1 MKVLV
6 VHNRYR
12 QAMPSGENRVVDDE
26 LEALRDAG
34 AEVETF
40 FRSSDEL
47 ATMSMLGKVRASVS
61 PITGSASK
69 SDLRETLRR
78 FAPDVVHVHNPYP
91 LISPR
96 VVEMAADA
104 GVAVVATIHNFRL
117 QCMNGL
123 MYRDGHICIECQGKS
138 FPLAGIRHSCYR
150 ESLPQSALMAT
161 AISLHR
167 RRWDRVD
174 RFIAVSEFVA
184 DRLASWGV
192 ARDRI
197 AVKPNPVPDPGYPTP
212 PGRGFL
218 FAGRLAEEKGILLLL
233 DAWERS
239 GLDGVEELLIAG
251 DGPLLSEVTRR
262 AERLRS
268 VTLLGVLDTA
278 GMDDVRRRTR
288 VGVLCSLW
296 FEAHGAVAE
305 SFAHGRPVIATNVGA
320 LGALVDETV
329 GWRASPTVEGIAAA
343 LIAACDSDR
352 IAERGR
358 AARARFI
365 THYRSDVVT
374 EKLIEIYESV
384 MARG

>member
-26 LEALRDAG
+26 LAALRAAG
-34 AEVETF
+34 VQVEPF

-47 ATMSMLGKVRASVS
+47 ATMSVLGKARASVS
-61 PITGSASK
+61 PITGSASR
-69 SDLRETLRR
+69 SELGETLRR
-78 FAPDVVHVHNPYP
+78 LKPDVVHVHNPYP

-123 MYRDGHICIECQGKS
+123 MYRDGHICTECEGKW
-138 FPLAGIRHSCYR
+138 FPVAGIRHSCYR

-192 ARDRI
+192 DRDRI
-197 AVKPNPVPDPGYPTP
+197 AVKPNPVPDPGPPAP

-251 DGPLLSEVTRR
+251 DGPLMDEVTRR

-268 VTLLGVLDTA
+268 VTFLGILDAAEIGQTRQRTA
-278 GMDDVRRRTR
+278 
-288 VGVLCSLW
+288 VGVTCSLW
-296 FEAHGAVAE
+296 FEAHPAVAE

-320 LGALVDETV
+320 LGAIV
-329 GWRASPTVEGIAAA
+329 
-343 LIAACDSDR
+343 AACNSDVV
-352 IAERGR
+352 AQRGR

-365 THYRSDVVT
+365 AEYRSDVVT
-374 EKLIEIYESV
+374 DQLIDIYESV
-384 MARG
+384 NARR

>member
-1 MKVLV
+1 MKVLL

-26 LEALRDAG
+26 LAALRDAG

-47 ATMSMLGKVRASVS
+47 ATMSILGKVRASVS
-61 PITGSASK
+61 PITGSASH
-69 SDLRETLRR
+69 SALGETLKR

-104 GVAVVATIHNFRL
+104 GVSVVATIHNFRL
-117 QCMNGL
+117 QCINGL
-123 MYRDGHICIECQGKS
+123 MYRDGHICTECEGKS

-197 AVKPNPVPDPGYPTP
+197 AVKPNPVPDPGTPSP

-218 FAGRLAEEKGILLLL
+218 FAGRLSEEKGILLLL

-251 DGPLLSEVTRR
+251 DGPLVDEVTGR
-262 AERLRS
+262 AARLRS
-268 VTLLGVLDTA
+268 VTLLGVLDAAGITQARQRTA
-278 GMDDVRRRTR
+278 
-288 VGVLCSLW
+288 VGVTCSLW
-296 FEAHGAVAE
+296 FEAHPAVAE

-320 LGALVDETV
+320 LGSIVDETV
-329 GWRASPTVEGIAAA
+329 GWSAPPTIEGMSAA
-343 LIAACDSDR
+343 LIAACSSDVV
-352 IAERGR
+352 AQRGHV
-358 AARARFI
+358 ARARFVSE
-365 THYRSDVVT
+365 YRSDVVT
-374 EKLIEIYESV
+374 GKLIEIYESV
-384 MARG
+384 MARR

>member
-26 LEALRDAG
+26 LTALRDAG

-47 ATMSMLGKVRASVS
+47 ATMSMLGKARASVS
-61 PITGSASK
+61 PITGSASHTE
-69 SDLRETLRR
+69 LRETLRR

-96 VVEMAADA
+96 VVEMASDA
-104 GVAVVATIHNFRL
+104 GASVVATIHNFRL

-123 MYRDGHICIECQGKS
+123 MYRDGHICTECEGKS
-138 FPLAGIRHSCYR
+138 FPLAGIRHACYR

-184 DRLASWGV
+184 DRLVTWGV

-197 AVKPNPVPDPGYPTP
+197 AVKPNPVLDPGSPAP

-239 GLDGVEELLIAG
+239 GLDGVEELLVAG
-251 DGPLLSEVTRR
+251 DGPLLDEVTRR
-262 AERLRS
+262 AQRLRS
-268 VTLLGVLDTA
+268 VTLLGVLEAVDI
-278 GMDDVRRRTR
+278 GRTR
-288 VGVLCSLW
+288 QRTAVGITCSLW
-296 FEAHGAVAE
+296 FEAHPAVAE
-305 SFAHGRPVIATNVGA
+305 SFAHGRPVIATSLGA
-320 LGALVDETV
+320 LGAIVDETV
-329 GWRASPTVEGIAAA
+329 GWSAPPTVEGLSVA
-343 LIAACDSDR
+343 LIAACDPDSV
-352 IAERGR
+352 AQRGR

-365 THYRSDVVT
+365 AEYRSDVVT
-374 EKLIEIYESV
+374 DQLIGIYKSV
-384 MARG
+384 TARR

>member
-12 QAMPSGENRVVDDE
+12 QAIPSGENRVVDDE
-26 LEALRDAG
+26 VAALRDAG

-47 ATMSMLGKVRASVS
+47 ATMSILGKVRASVS
-61 PITGSASK
+61 PITGSASR
-69 SDLRETLRR
+69 SELGETLRR

-96 VVEMAADA
+96 VVEMAANA
-104 GVAVVATIHNFRL
+104 RVSVVATIHNFRL
-117 QCMNGL
+117 QCVNGL
-123 MYRDGHICIECQGKS
+123 MYRDGHICTECEGKS
-138 FPLAGIRHSCYR
+138 FPVAGIRHSCYR
-150 ESLPQSALMAT
+150 ESLPQSALMAA

-197 AVKPNPVPDPGYPTP
+197 AVKPNPVPDPGPPTP
-212 PGRGFL
+212 PGQGFL

-239 GLDGVEELLIAG
+239 GLDGVEELFIAG
-251 DGPLLSEVTRR
+251 DGPLLDEVTRR

-268 VTLLGVLDTA
+268 VTLLGVFDAEGIGQMRQRTA
-278 GMDDVRRRTR
+278 
-288 VGVLCSLW
+288 VGVTCSLW
-296 FEAHGAVAE
+296 FEAHPAVAE

-320 LGALVDETV
+320 LGAIVDETV
-329 GWRASPTVEGIAAA
+329 GWSAPPTIEGMCAA
-343 LIAACDSDR
+343 LIAACNPE
-352 IAERGR
+352 AVAQRGR
-358 AARARFI
+358 AARARFVAE
-365 THYRSDVVT
+365 YRSDVVT
-374 EKLIEIYESV
+374 DQLIDIYEAVSV
-384 MARG
+384 RR